1 MKQTVLRPLDAAL
14 AAVAAATEAELA
26 QEESAEAAR
35 RRNAQLVKAMP
46 LMEFVRLKMSLPSAN
61 D

>member
-14 AAVAAATEAELA
+14 ATVGAATEAELA

-35 RRNAQLVKAMP
+35 RRTAQLLRAMP
-46 LMEFVRLKMSLPSAN
+46 LEEFVRLKMSLPSAN